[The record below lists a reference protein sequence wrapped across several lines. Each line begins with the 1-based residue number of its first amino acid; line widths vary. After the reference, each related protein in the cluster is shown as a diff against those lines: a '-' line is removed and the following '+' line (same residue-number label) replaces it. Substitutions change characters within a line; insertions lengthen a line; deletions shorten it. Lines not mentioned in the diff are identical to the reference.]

1 MPATLTL
8 GCNSY
13 TLNPSDSPVQATYSG
28 ADWYIT
34 TKDCNP
40 IEHTSV
46 LASEAP
52 DQNLIFEVDV
62 IGLSANVSTG
72 ANGDGQDRLLFKGN
86 VTRSTVVTGNPI
98 SQAGD
103 SVSFERSVTLSTI
116 TTSVKNDT
124 VLFASSS
131 TAGTT
136 VNLGAG
142 IDSISFTSINKVEAR
157 TVINLGR
164 ADRSIDTVSVAAK
177 STFQGAGVVINNFE
191 VGRDVL
197 LAPNTVIR
205 NQSEAN
211 AYFGSG
217 SVTLNS

>member
-1 MPATLTL
+1 M
-8 GCNSY
+8 
-13 TLNPSDSPVQATYSG
+13 
-28 ADWYIT
+28 
-34 TKDCNP
+34 
-40 IEHTSV
+40 
-46 LASEAP
+46 EA
-52 DQNLIFEVDV
+52 
-62 IGLSANVSTG
+62 G
-72 ANGDGQDRLLFKGN
+72 
-86 VTRSTVVTGNPI
+86 
-98 SQAGD
+98 
-103 SVSFERSVTLSTI
+103 
-116 TTSVKNDT
+116 
-124 VLFASSS
+124 
-131 TAGTT
+131 
-136 VNLGAG
+136 
-142 IDSISFTSINKVEAR
+142 